1 MARLNSDREESM
13 KPIEE
18 NLDLPEIKIDPN
30 KMCHIEKGCPI
41 NNIHIILIA
50 ILLILLFIIKLY
62 R

>member
-1 MARLNSDREESM
+1 M

-30 KMCHIEKGCPI
+30 KMYHIEKGFI
-41 NNIHIILIA
+41 NNYHIILIG
-50 ILLILLFIIKLY
+50 IILILVFIIKF